1 MTGCFASWRNAH
13 RQTSSAEYGKSIRGD
28 LLKDCFMAIPPPSGC
43 GRTAIRHITPV
54 ARIHGIAACDA
65 DTPFLISHPQVR
77 SDHSGSKSVHTPPA
91 KLLGHHFSGAG
102 NPARYGRT
110 RRLTPAAV
118 PINRK
123 IPANELDM
131 DDKKPVVLLAGPE
144 RSALSGVSTH
154 LNLLFASSLA
164 QEFDLKHFQVGSEG
178 RKENVVGRGA
188 RLIFS
193 PFSLAASILS
203 KHADIVHLNTSLN
216 QRAYWR
222 DLVYMLV
229 ARVCGAR
236 VIYQVHGGDLPRQF
250 AGRSRIMR
258 ALLRISLSLPDAL
271 VLLAKCEFEAYRVFI
286 PGADIRVLPNA
297 IDFAPYAALRRENSD
312 GEKPLRLLYIGR
324 FSYQKGLSDVLRGL
338 QLVRLHGIEANL
350 TIAGSGPEESAL
362 HQLVERLGLGKLVTF
377 SGPVFDE
384 AKIKLLGAADVFL
397 LPTFHS
403 EGLPYALLECMAA
416 GVPPITTRVGAIPD
430 VAFAGVHAIFV
441 PPQNPEAIARAI
453 EQLAGNRALL
463 AQMSAACRKRIAT
476 RYSIEYFAGEFSRL
490 YSDVDASRRGAIA
503 RLRNKTP

>member
-1 MTGCFASWRNAH
+1 
-13 RQTSSAEYGKSIRGD
+13 
-28 LLKDCFMAIPPPSGC
+28 
-43 GRTAIRHITPV
+43 
-54 ARIHGIAACDA
+54 
-65 DTPFLISHPQVR
+65 
-77 SDHSGSKSVHTPPA
+77 
-91 KLLGHHFSGAG
+91 
-102 NPARYGRT
+102 
-110 RRLTPAAV
+110 
-118 PINRK
+118 
-123 IPANELDM
+123 M

-144 RSALSGVSTH
+144 RSAVSGVSTH

-178 RKENVVGRGA
+178 REENAVGRVA
-188 RLIFS
+188 RLLFS
-193 PFSLAASILS
+193 PFSLAASILAE
-203 KHADIVHLNTSLN
+203 HVDIVHLNTSLN

-250 AGRSRIMR
+250 AGRSRIMT
-258 ALLRISLSLPDAL
+258 ALLHMSLSLPEAI
-271 VLLAKCEFEAYRVFI
+271 VLLAKCEFEAYRVFV

-297 IDFAPYAALRRENSD
+297 IDFAPYAALSRENSAGD
-312 GEKPLRLLYIGR
+312 KPLRLLYIGR
-324 FSYQKGLSDVLRGL
+324 FSYQKGTSDAVKAL
-338 QLVRLHGIEANL
+338 QLARLRGIEANL

-362 HQLVERLGLGKLVTF
+362 HQLVERLDLGNLVTF

-384 AKIKLLGAADVFL
+384 DKIKLLSAADVFL
-397 LPTFHS
+397 LPTYS

-441 PPQNPEAIARAI
+441 PQQNPEAIARAI
-453 EQLAGNRALL
+453 ELLAGNRALL
-463 AQMSAACRKRIAT
+463 AQMGVACRKRIAT

-490 YSDVDASRRGAIA
+490 YSDVDAGRRGATG